1 MVCEEARKLNKDFIE
16 GSLESKKLAEYIKHI
31 ESCRNCYEELD
42 ITYIVTLGL
51 DGIENDTI
59 SIFNFPSIIAKRIE
73 EAKLYIR
80 LKKNRAKMTNI
91 LSALSYGLL
100 TICIILFFGQLN

>member
-59 SIFNFPSIIAKRIE
+59 SSFNFTSIIAKRIE

-80 LKKNRAKMTNI
+80 LKKNRRIIIIYMINMNYQI
-91 LSALSYGLL
+91 LQKH
-100 TICIILFFGQLN
+100 I